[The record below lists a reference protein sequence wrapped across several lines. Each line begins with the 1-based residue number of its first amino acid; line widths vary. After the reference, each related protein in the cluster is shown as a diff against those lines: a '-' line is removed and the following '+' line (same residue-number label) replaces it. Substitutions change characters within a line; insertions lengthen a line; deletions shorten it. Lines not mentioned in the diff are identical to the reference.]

1 MLNKNSKFM
10 FRGYQSLLVKESSG
24 DGSGGAPM
32 PMSSNYQSAPI
43 SDEMLELIYLF
54 RTRLTPDQQDDA
66 LVTLGAWKAK
76 DDMQQERVKEI
87 INLLRQRYQ

>member
-24 DGSGGAPM
+24 DGSGGSV
-32 PMSSNYQSAPI
+32 PMSSSYQSAPI
-43 SDEMLELIYLF
+43 SDAMLELIYLF

-66 LVTLGAWKAK
+66 LVTLGAWKPK
-76 DDMQQERVKEI
+76 DDAQQERVKEI